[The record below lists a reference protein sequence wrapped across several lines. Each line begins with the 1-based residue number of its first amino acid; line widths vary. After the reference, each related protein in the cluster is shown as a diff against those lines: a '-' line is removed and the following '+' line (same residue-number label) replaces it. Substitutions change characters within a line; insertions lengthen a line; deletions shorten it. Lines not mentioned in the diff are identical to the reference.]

1 MKLPCQ
7 NESHSFSCFDRTP
20 TCDGQTGTGRHRAV
34 AIVSALAHGT
44 CTDSGLQS
52 DPVHD
57 RLLQCCAPRRS
68 KVQYQEAAA
77 SAEQRSSDR
86 SRGFKTIPRQRVA
99 EDVTLVA
106 RLAEDRLQSGSANVQ
121 NPQHIDAVVPP
132 SPNPGP
138 TTQPQPAIDY
148 CDLSRRRLLRSVLTD
163 AVLRLSRTHYRKTV
177 VDSDSVVVFKSV
189 QVKDIPLLQGFL
201 SSLFSVA
208 HCLAPAPLTLR
219 PDGAIQT
226 RLLLLFFL
234 FF

>member
-7 NESHSFSCFDRTP
+7 NESHSFSCFYRTP

-99 EDVTLVA
+99 EDVTLAA
-106 RLAEDRLQSGSANVQ
+106 RSAEDRLQSGSANVQ
-121 NPQHIDAVVPP
+121 NPQHIDAVVPQ

-138 TTQPQPAIDY
+138 TTQPQPAIGHPMRR
-148 CDLSRRRLLRSVLTD
+148 CVNLSRQRLFRCSTPAVWNSLPKLAFIVIVL
-163 AVLRLSRTHYRKTV
+163 LS
-177 VDSDSVVVFKSV
+177 
-189 QVKDIPLLQGFL
+189 L
-201 SSLFSVA
+201 SL
-208 HCLAPAPLTLR
+208 
-219 PDGAIQT
+219 G
-226 RLLLLFFL
+226 
-234 FF
+234 